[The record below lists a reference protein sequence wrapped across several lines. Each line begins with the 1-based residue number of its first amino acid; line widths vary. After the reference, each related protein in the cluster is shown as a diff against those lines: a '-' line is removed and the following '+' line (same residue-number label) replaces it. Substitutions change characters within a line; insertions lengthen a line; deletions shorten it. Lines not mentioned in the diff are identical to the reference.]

1 MSLIVSMVTSKEFMP
16 HGFCY
21 LWDRHLIWLHLVSDV
36 LIALAYFSI
45 PITLLYFVRKKRD
58 LPFHWMFLMFGLFIV
73 ACGST
78 HVLEIWNLWHSDY
91 WLAGIVKLIT
101 AFASIITAILLFQLV
116 PKALA
121 LPSPEVLKE
130 ANQNLIDRSDEL
142 RRANAELASANSAL
156 VRSREQQRFLFDN
169 IPHPVWVYDSNT
181 LAIKDVNQSAIASYG
196 YSREEFLSFTIKDLR
211 PDEDIPALLES
222 VQSMPNGEKA
232 ASIWRHRK
240 KTGELI
246 NVEITSGGVEFDGK
260 AARLVVATDITER
273 KKVVEALRSS
283 EQKFRGLLEAAPDAI
298 VIVNGAGTISLVNTQ
313 TEKLFGYARSE
324 LLGQKVEV
332 LVPERFRAQHPHHR
346 LGFFDGPRTR
356 SMGAGL
362 ELYGLR
368 KDGSE
373 FPVEISL
380 SPLETEE
387 GTLAMSAIRDIS
399 LRKKAENKFRALLEA
414 APDAIVIVNGE
425 GEIVLVNSQ
434 TEKTFGY
441 ARAELLGQKVE
452 ILVPARYRDRHP
464 QHRMGFFSAPRNR
477 SMGAG
482 LELHGLR
489 KDGTEFPVEISLSPL
504 ETEDGVLVS
513 SAIRDVTERK
523 KAEEKFKGLL
533 QAAPDAMVIA
543 NREGEI
549 VLVNSQTERMF
560 GYTRSELL
568 NQKVEMLLPK
578 KFRGEHPGHRS
589 GFFSD
594 PKTRSMGAGLELYAV
609 RKDGTEF
616 PVEISLSPLET
627 ENGMLVFSAIRD
639 ITERKQMEDALR
651 ESDEKLRLLVGG
663 VRDYAILMLD
673 PEGLITT
680 WSEGA
685 ERIKGYRAD
694 EIIGQ
699 HFSKF
704 YTPEAAGQGKPALE
718 LKYAAE
724 QGRFEDE
731 GWRVRKDGSR
741 FWASVVVTP
750 LRGRTGQLR
759 GFAKVTRDIT
769 ERKRIE
775 EQLERQRSELSRSN
789 VELIAI
795 NKELEAFSYS
805 VSHDLRAPLRSIDG
819 FSLALL
825 EDYEEK
831 LDAEGQDNLRRV
843 RTATQRMGVLI
854 DDLLNL
860 SRVTRTEM
868 KLQGV
873 NLSRIGNLVA
883 RELGKNQPKR
893 RVEFNIHEGLEAYA
907 DPHLMRIVLENLMGN
922 AWKFTSKREPA
933 FIELAQKQVDG
944 GRVYYVRDD
953 GAGFD
958 SVRAARLF
966 GAFQRFHDA
975 NDFPGTGVGL
985 ATVQRIIQR
994 HGGRIWAESAVGKGA
1009 TFYFTLPEAAQE
1021 RGPES

>member
-1 MSLIVSMVTSKEFMP
+1 MSFIASLLTSPEFMP

-21 LWDRHLIWLHLVSDV
+21 LWDRDLIWLHLVSDV

-45 PITLLYFVRKKRD
+45 PITLLYFVRKRRD
-58 LPFHWMFLMFGLFIV
+58 LPFHWMFLLFGLFIV

-78 HVLEIWNLWHSDY
+78 HIMEVWNLWHADY
-91 WLAGIVKLIT
+91 WLAGIIKGTT
-101 AFASIITAILLFQLV
+101 AVASVITAILLFQLV
-116 PKALA
+116 PKAMA
-121 LPSPEVLKE
+121 LPSPDALQK
-130 ANQNLIDRSDEL
+130 ANQNLMDRTEEL
-142 RRANAELASANSAL
+142 ARANAELASANSAL
-156 VRSREQQRFLFDN
+156 LRSQEQQRFLFDS

-222 VQSMPNGEKA
+222 VQNTPNGSKA

-240 KTGELI
+240 KNGRVI
-246 NVEITSGGVEFDGK
+246 HVEITSGGVVFDGRES
-260 AARLVVATDITER
+260 RLVVATDITER
-273 KKVVEALRSS
+273 KEVEESLRSS

-298 VIVNGAGTISLVNTQ
+298 VIVN
-313 TEKLFGYARSE
+313 
-324 LLGQKVEV
+324 
-332 LVPERFRAQHPHHR
+332 
-346 LGFFDGPRTR
+346 
-356 SMGAGL
+356 
-362 ELYGLR
+362 
-368 KDGSE
+368 
-373 FPVEISL
+373 
-380 SPLETEE
+380 
-387 GTLAMSAIRDIS
+387 RD
-399 LRKKAENKFRALLEA
+399 
-414 APDAIVIVNGE
+414 

-434 TEKTFGY
+434 TERTFGY
-441 ARAELLGQKVE
+441 SRVELLGQKVE
-452 ILVPARYRDRHP
+452 LLVPARYRGSHP
-464 QHRMGFFSAPRNR
+464 QHRGGFFSAPRNR
-477 SMGAG
+477 AMGAG
-482 LELHGLR
+482 LELSGLR

-523 KAEEKFKGLL
+523 KAEEKFRGLL

-549 VLVNSQTERMF
+549 VLVNSQTEKMF
-560 GYTRSELL
+560 GYTRNELL

-578 KFRGEHPGHRS
+578 KFRAGHPGHRR
-589 GFFSD
+589 GFFND

-627 ENGMLVFSAIRD
+627 ENGTLVFSAIRD
-639 ITERKQMEDALR
+639 ITERKLMEEALR
-651 ESDEKLRLLVGG
+651 QSDEKLRLLVGG
-663 VRDYAILMLD
+663 VRDYAIVMLD
-673 PEGLITT
+673 PEGRITT

-685 ERIKGYRAD
+685 ERIKGYREE
-694 EIIGQ
+694 EIVGQ

-704 YTPEAAGQGKPALE
+704 YTPEAAAQGKPAMG
-718 LKYAAE
+718 LKSAAE
-724 QGRFEDE
+724 QGRFEEE
-731 GWRVRKDGSR
+731 GWRMRKDGSH

-750 LRGRTGQLR
+750 LRDRAGQLR

-775 EQLERQRSELSRSN
+775 EQLESKRNALVRSN
-789 VELIAI
+789 LELTAA

-831 LDAEGQDNLRRV
+831 LDEEGKDNLRRV

-860 SRVTRTEM
+860 SRVTRAEI
-868 KLQGV
+868 KLQRV
-873 NLSRIGNLVA
+873 NLSAIGRIVA
-883 RELGKNQPKR
+883 AELEKSHPNR
-893 RVEFNIHEGLEAYA
+893 RIEFYVQEDLEALA
-907 DPHLMRIVLENLMGN
+907 DPHLMRIVLENLLGN
-922 AWKFTSKREPA
+922 AWKFTSKRESA
-933 FIELAQKQVDG
+933 CIEFAETKKDG
-944 GRVYYVRDD
+944 SRVYFVRDD

-958 SVRAARLF
+958 TARAERLF
-966 GAFQRFHDA
+966 GAFQRFHDK

-994 HGGRIWAESAVGKGA
+994 HGGHIWAESAVEKGA
-1009 TFYFTLPEAAQE
+1009 TFYFTLLEAGQ
-1021 RGPES
+1021 GGHESWPIK

>member
-1 MSLIVSMVTSKEFMP
+1 MAFISSLLTSPEFMP

-21 LWDRHLIWLHLVSDV
+21 LWDRDLIWLHVVSDV

-45 PITLLYFVRKKRD
+45 PLTLVYFVRKKRD

-78 HVLEIWNLWHSDY
+78 HVLEIWNLWHADY

-101 AFASIITAILLFQLV
+101 AIASIITSILLFPLV

-121 LPSPEVLKE
+121 LPSPEALKE
-130 ANQNLIDRSDEL
+130 ANQNLIDRTEEL
-142 RRANAELASANSAL
+142 AKANAGLASANSAL
-156 VRSREQQRFLFDN
+156 LRSREQQRFLFDS
-169 IPHPVWVYDSNT
+169 IPQPVWVFDSNSF
-181 LAIKDVNQSAIASYG
+181 AIMDVNESAITSYG

-211 PDEDIPALLES
+211 PEEDIPALVES
-222 VQSMPNGEKA
+222 VQNMPNGARA

-246 NVEITSGGVEFDGK
+246 NVEITSGGVVFDGRQ
-260 AARLVVATDITER
+260 ARLVVATDITER
-273 KKVVEALRSS
+273 KKVEETVRSS

-298 VIVNGAGTISLVNTQ
+298 VIVNGTGAISLVNTQ
-313 TEKLFGYARSE
+313 TEKLFGYTRSE
-324 LLGQKVEV
+324 LLGQKVEM
-332 LVPERFRAQHPHHR
+332 LVPERFRKQHPHHR
-346 LGFFDGPRTR
+346 LGFFGEPRTR

-387 GTLAMSAIRDIS
+387 G
-399 LRKKAENKFRALLEA
+399 
-414 APDAIVIVNGE
+414 
-425 GEIVLVNSQ
+425 
-434 TEKTFGY
+434 
-441 ARAELLGQKVE
+441 
-452 ILVPARYRDRHP
+452 
-464 QHRMGFFSAPRNR
+464 
-477 SMGAG
+477 
-482 LELHGLR
+482 
-489 KDGTEFPVEISLSPL
+489 
-504 ETEDGVLVS
+504 VLVS

-523 KAEEKFKGLL
+523 KAEEKFRGLL

-549 VLVNSQTERMF
+549 VLVNSQTEKMF

-568 NQKVEMLLPK
+568 SQKVELLLPK
-578 KFRGEHPGHRS
+578 KFRGEHPGHRR
-589 GFFSD
+589 GFFND

-609 RKDGTEF
+609 RKDGSEF

-639 ITERKQMEDALR
+639 ITDRKQMEEALR
-651 ESDEKLRLLVGG
+651 QSDEKLRLLVGG

-673 PEGLITT
+673 PEGRVTT

-685 ERIKGYRAD
+685 ERIKGYRAE

-704 YTPEAAGQGKPALE
+704 YTPEAAALGKPALE
-718 LKYAAE
+718 LKKAAE
-724 QGRFEDE
+724 QGRFEEE

-750 LRGRTGQLR
+750 LRDRTGQLR

-775 EQLERQRSELSRSN
+775 EQLERQRSELTRSN
-789 VELIAI
+789 IELIAA

-831 LDAEGQDNLRRV
+831 LDAEGKDNLHRV
-843 RTATQRMGVLI
+843 RAATQRMGVLI
-854 DDLLNL
+854 DDLLDL
-860 SRVTRTEM
+860 SRVTRAGMKVQKVDLSVMGRAVAAELKNSQPGRRTEFHI
-868 KLQGV
+868 Q
-873 NLSRIGNLVA
+873 
-883 RELGKNQPKR
+883 
-893 RVEFNIHEGLEAYA
+893 EGLEAHA
-907 DPHLMRIVLENLMGN
+907 DSNLMRIALENLLGN
-922 AWKFTSKREPA
+922 AWKFTAKRESA
-933 FIELAQKQVDG
+933 RIEFGQTDKNG
-944 GRVYYVRDD
+944 NRVYFVRDD

-958 SVRAARLF
+958 SARATRLF
-966 GAFQRFHDA
+966 GAFQRFHDK
-975 NDFPGTGVGL
+975 NEFPGTGVGL

-994 HGGRIWAESAVGKGA
+994 HGGRIWAESALGKGA
-1009 TFYFTLPEAAQE
+1009 TFYFTLLDASEGGA
-1021 RGPES
+1021 ESWQTR

>member
-1 MSLIVSMVTSKEFMP
+1 MAFISSLLTSPEFMP

-21 LWDRHLIWLHLVSDV
+21 LWDRDLIWLHVVSDV

-45 PITLLYFVRKKRD
+45 PLTLVYFVRKKRD

-78 HVLEIWNLWHSDY
+78 HVLEIWNLWHADY

-101 AFASIITAILLFQLV
+101 AIASIITAILLFQLV

-121 LPSPEVLKE
+121 LPSPEALKE
-130 ANQNLIDRSDEL
+130 ANQNLIDRTEEL
-142 RRANAELASANSAL
+142 AKANAGLASANSAL
-156 VRSREQQRFLFDN
+156 LRSREQQRFLFDS
-169 IPHPVWVYDSNT
+169 IPQPVWVFDSNSF
-181 LAIKDVNQSAIASYG
+181 AIMDVNESAITSYG

-211 PDEDIPALLES
+211 PEEDIPALVES
-222 VQSMPNGEKA
+222 VQNMPNGARA

-246 NVEITSGGVEFDGK
+246 NVEITSGGVVFDGRQ
-260 AARLVVATDITER
+260 ARLVVATDITER
-273 KKVVEALRSS
+273 KKVEETVRSS

-298 VIVNGAGTISLVNTQ
+298 VIVNGTGAISLVNTQ
-313 TEKLFGYARSE
+313 TEKLFGYTRSE
-324 LLGQKVEV
+324 LLGQKVEM
-332 LVPERFRAQHPHHR
+332 LVPERFRKQHPHHR
-346 LGFFDGPRTR
+346 LGFFGEPRTR

-399 LRKKAENKFRALLEA
+399 LRKKAENKFKALLEA

-441 ARAELLGQKVE
+441 ARAELLGQKVDM
-452 ILVPARYRDRHP
+452 LVPARYRDRHP
-464 QHRMGFFSAPRNR
+464 EHRTGFFSAPRAR

-482 LELHGLR
+482 LELYGLR

-504 ETEDGVLVS
+504 ETEEGVLVS

-523 KAEEKFKGLL
+523 KAEEKFRGLL

-549 VLVNSQTERMF
+549 VLVNSQTEKMF

-568 NQKVEMLLPK
+568 SQKVELLLPK
-578 KFRGEHPGHRS
+578 KFRGEHPGHRR
-589 GFFSD
+589 GFFND
-594 PKTRSMGAGLELYAV
+594 PKTRSMGASLELYAV
-609 RKDGTEF
+609 RKDGSEF

-639 ITERKQMEDALR
+639 ITDRKQMEEALR
-651 ESDEKLRLLVGG
+651 QSDEKLRLLVGG

-673 PEGLITT
+673 PEGRVTT

-685 ERIKGYRAD
+685 ERIKGYRAE

-704 YTPEAAGQGKPALE
+704 YTPEAAALGKPALE
-718 LKYAAE
+718 LKKAAE
-724 QGRFEDE
+724 QGRFEEE

-750 LRGRTGQLR
+750 LRDRASQLR
-759 GFAKVTRDIT
+759 GYAKVTRDIT

-775 EQLERQRSELSRSN
+775 EQLERQRSELARSN
-789 VELIAI
+789 TELVAA

-831 LDAEGQDNLRRV
+831 LDAEGKDNLHRV
-843 RTATQRMGVLI
+843 RAATQRMGVLI
-854 DDLLNL
+854 DDLLDL
-860 SRVTRTEM
+860 SRVTRAGM
-868 KLQGV
+868 KVQKV
-873 NLSRIGNLVA
+873 DLSALGRAVAAELKNSQPERRI
-883 RELGKNQPKR
+883 ECHIQ
-893 RVEFNIHEGLEAYA
+893 EGLEAHA
-907 DPHLMRIVLENLMGN
+907 DSNLMRIALENLLGN
-922 AWKFTSKREPA
+922 AWKFTAKRESA
-933 FIELAQKQVDG
+933 RIEFGQTDKNG
-944 GRVYYVRDD
+944 NRVYFVRDD

-958 SVRAARLF
+958 SARATRLF
-966 GAFQRFHDA
+966 GAFQRFHDK
-975 NDFPGTGVGL
+975 NEFPGTGVGL

-994 HGGRIWAESAVGKGA
+994 HGGRIWAESALGKGA
-1009 TFYFTLPEAAQE
+1009 TFYFTLLDASEGGA
-1021 RGPES
+1021 ESW